1 MHQPLIQKLSSGDS
15 PLPKKKYLV
24 SFKGV
29 SLEKQTTPT
38 GGPHAQ
44 QERPRQN
51 YSTASLHVLCLRM
64 LSQAS
69 PSLPPHSCSPSPSPS
84 LFLSILLPL
93 PLPPALF
100 LSSLNYRSFMYILYL
115 LVLDFYEI
123 PVWKYVCL

>member
-51 YSTASLHVLCLRM
+51 HSTASLHVLCLRM

-69 PSLPPHSCSPSPSPS
+69 PSLPPHSCSPSPLSIPLSVYSSPSPSRPLS
-84 LFLSILLPL
+84 LFLKL
-93 PLPPALF
+93 
-100 LSSLNYRSFMYILYL
+100 
-115 LVLDFYEI
+115 
-123 PVWKYVCL
+123 